1 MKEERYFYV
10 PEASDSN
17 ELPVDE
23 AIHAVRVLR
32 LKESDE
38 IFLMDGKGSFY
49 KAFIT
54 LTNSKHCYYKIEQS
68 LPQTK
73 SWTGY
78 LHLAIAPT
86 KDISRVEWLAEKATE
101 IGFDEISFLNC
112 HYSERKTSDRTYSN
126 ISNETEP

>member
-10 PEASDSN
+10 PEASNSN

-54 LTNSKHCYYKIEQS
+54 LTNSKHCYKIE
-68 LPQTK
+68 
-73 SWTGY
+73 
-78 LHLAIAPT
+78 
-86 KDISRVEWLAEKATE
+86 
-101 IGFDEISFLNC
+101 
-112 HYSERKTSDRTYSN
+112 
-126 ISNETEP
+126 